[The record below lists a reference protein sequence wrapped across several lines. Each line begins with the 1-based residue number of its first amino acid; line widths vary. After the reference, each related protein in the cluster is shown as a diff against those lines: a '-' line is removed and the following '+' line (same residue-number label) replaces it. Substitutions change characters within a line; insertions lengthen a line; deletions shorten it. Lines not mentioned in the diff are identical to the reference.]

1 MKKIMLI
8 FGTRPEAVKMCPLV
22 LELKKR
28 KSINT
33 VVCVTG
39 QHREMLD
46 SVMKTFGVVA
56 DHDLDIMKDGQTLI
70 DITDRILSCIR
81 PILESEAPDLV
92 LVHGDTTTAYA
103 SALACFYLGIDVG
116 HVEAGLRT
124 GDLSV
129 PFPEEFNR
137 RSIDMISKYDFAP
150 TEEAKQNLLLEGKR
164 EDRIFVT
171 GNTIVD
177 ALKMTLKE
185 CDSKEIALKES
196 DNNEMT
202 FKDSDSNEITLEE
215 DSNRK
220 TLKESDSK
228 GTMLKESGSDRYLDF
243 AKGKRLVILTLHR
256 RENMSESKIEGIFKA
271 VLDVVSEEP
280 ALRVIFPVHPNCMVS
295 KYAEKMLGSNDRI
308 LLTPHLDVA
317 CFHDLLR
324 HAFLVLTDSG
334 GVQEETASLGIPTI
348 VLRDSTE
355 RIEGEKQGILLVS
368 GTDRMAIREKF
379 SDLVKNDAIYERVK
393 SSISNNCY
401 GDGMACVRIADIIER
416 NFDVK

>member
-1 MKKIMLI
+1 MLI

-46 SVMKTFGVVA
+46 SVMKTFGVIA

-124 GDLSV
+124 GDLSA

-150 TEEAKQNLLLEGKR
+150 TEEAKQNLLSEGKR

-185 CDSKEIALKES
+185 F
-196 DNNEMT
+196 DNNET
-202 FKDSDSNEITLEE
+202 AFKYSDSNEITLEE
-215 DSNRK
+215 DSDRK
-220 TLKESDSK
+220 ALKESDSNK
-228 GTMLKESGSDRYLDF
+228 YLDF
-243 AKGKRLVILTLHR
+243 AKGKRLVLLTLHR

-280 ALRVIFPVHPNCMVS
+280 TLRVIFPVHPNCMVS
-295 KYAEKMLGSNDRI
+295 KYAEKMLSSNDRI

-379 SDLVKNDAIYERVK
+379 SDMVKNDATYERVK
-393 SSISNNCY
+393 SSISSDCY